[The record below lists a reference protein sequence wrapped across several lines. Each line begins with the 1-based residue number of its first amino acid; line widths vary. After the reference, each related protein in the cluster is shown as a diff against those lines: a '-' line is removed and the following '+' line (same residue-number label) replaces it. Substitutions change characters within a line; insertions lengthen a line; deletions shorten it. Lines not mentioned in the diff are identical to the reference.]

1 MPMID
6 LQRRWAEAFRI
17 RLGEK
22 KLTAN
27 GKERPAALDGQIRI
41 TSQSPEVID
50 AVVRAYGGV
59 TTESALGHEARLST
73 DHLRIVVLPGES
85 IVGWWEQWRRKDGG
99 MPVCTHRCDGRTNI
113 QTGEPCTCP
122 PVDERLADREH
133 YCQPTTRL
141 WVMLPE
147 VEVIGTGRLESHG
160 RIAAETL
167 PQSVEVLRSALA
179 QGELIPAVL
188 RIVKVESSG
197 RSFVVPRI
205 EVVGRSLDQLLAGE
219 VPVARSLPPSPANAL
234 PASPG
239 LLAGEGEPAR
249 DASRSQG
256 SPPAAS
262 PPPDV
267 LEGGD
272 QGGEDFASWVGPT
285 TKQLNAVRKKLAAT
299 GVTGEQDV
307 LDVVSAWIGWDIES
321 LKQLSQEQVAAVL
334 KHE

>member
-59 TTESALGHEARLST
+59 TSESAVGYEVRLST
-73 DHLRIVVLPGES
+73 DHLRIVVLPGDS

-113 QTGEPCTCP
+113 QTGGACTCP
-122 PVDERLADREH
+122 PVEDRLADREH

-147 VEVIGTGRLESHG
+147 VEVIGTGRLETHG

-167 PQSVEVLRSALA
+167 PQSVEVLRSALS

-188 RIVKVESSG
+188 RIIKVESSG

-205 EVVGRSLDQLLAGE
+205 EVVGRSLDQLLTGE
-219 VPVARSLPPSPANAL
+219 AVVRSLPPSPVSAL
-234 PASPG
+234 PASPPSER
-239 LLAGEGEPAR
+239 GEGGPAR
-249 DASRSQG
+249 GTSRPQG
-256 SPPAAS
+256 PPPAAP

-267 LEGGD
+267 LDGGD
-272 QGGEDFASWVGPT
+272 QGGEDVASWVTPT
-285 TKQLNAVRKKLAAT
+285 TKQINAIRKKLAAT
-299 GVTGEQDV
+299 GVTREQDV

-321 LKQLSQEQVAAVL
+321 LKQLSQEQVEAVL
-334 KHE
+334 AHG